1 MVRHLPFFT
10 RLIPSALLLMSRK
23 QLTVTVSP
31 EAGQFVEEV
40 SAELG
45 VKKSAVVE
53 HALELARERRME
65 DLLREGYEE
74 RAEHDRKLLKEF
86 EHVDRETPWPAYVEK

>member
-1 MVRHLPFFT
+1 MAKT
-10 RLIPSALLLMSRK
+10 

-31 EAGQFVEEV
+31 ELGQYVEER

-45 VKKSAVVE
+45 VKKSTVVE
-53 HALELARERRME
+53 LALEADRERRLE

-74 RAEHDRKLLKEF
+74 MAEHDARLLEEF
-86 EHVDRETPWPAYVEK
+86 EHVDRESPLPEYSE

>member
-1 MVRHLPFFT
+1 
-10 RLIPSALLLMSRK
+10 MSRT

-31 EAGQFVEEV
+31 EMGRYVEEL

-53 HALELARERRME
+53 RALELDRERRME
-65 DLLREGYEE
+65 DLLREGYQE
-74 RAEHDRKLLKEF
+74 RAEHDLALLREF
-86 EHVDRETPWPAYVEK
+86 EHVDRETPWPEYSEK

>member
-1 MVRHLPFFT
+1 
-10 RLIPSALLLMSRK
+10 MSK
-23 QLTVTVSP
+23 TQLTVTVSP
-31 EAGQFVEEV
+31 EMGQYVEEL

-53 HALELARERRME
+53 HALEVDRERRME

-74 RAEHDRKLLKEF
+74 RAKHDRELVKEF
-86 EHVDRETPWPAYVEK
+86 EHVDRETPWPEYAEH

>member
-1 MVRHLPFFT
+1 
-10 RLIPSALLLMSRK
+10 MSRRT

-31 EAGQFVEEV
+31 ELGRYVEEV

-45 VKKSAVVE
+45 MKKSAVVE
-53 HALELARERRME
+53 RALEADRERREE

-74 RAEHDRKLLKEF
+74 MAAHDLALHEEF
-86 EHVDRETPWPAYVEK
+86 EHVDSDTPLPEYAEK